1 MARHRRVSLSEK
13 FASYYGNLRGLLLG
27 SNLSGRRAT
36 PQENLFPEEAQ
47 LTSFK
52 KDKES
57 KEEGQLKPKSVDLNR
72 YLNRLAHRTK
82 EYEIPNLLL
91 RRGQAF
97 DLSIIF
103 DRTFSRQD
111 DTIVLKF
118 VTGSQPRQSKGT
130 VVPVK
135 MDTNL
140 NNSQWGYQLLS
151 AEDRK
156 VNLKV
161 MTAHDAIVGRYHL
174 FVETTHVTEDGT
186 IEKYRYRHNDDVYIL
201 FNPWCQEDPVFLE
214 EETQRQE
221 YVLKETGRIWLGT
234 VGKFCVRPWNFG
246 QFDDICLIAA
256 LAILEKSELGDQARG
271 NPIYVVRQMS
281 KVINNNERD
290 GGVLLGNWSGKYDD
304 GVAPYAW
311 NGSSAILEEF
321 YKKRKGVKYG
331 QCWTF
336 AAVATT
342 VFRSLGIPTRCVT
355 SFKAAHDSDYSSPM
369 DAYWTLDGK
378 PRKSSD
384 DAIWDFHVWNE
395 SWFRRPDL
403 PPGYDGWQAFD
414 VTPQECLEGV
424 FTCGPCSVKGI
435 RQGELYYGFDAKFL
449 FAEVNGD
456 RVHWIV
462 DSDGNMT
469 PVAKET
475 GIMGRCI
482 STKAVSTISREDL
495 TNAYKF
501 SEGSKEENDT
511 IAKAEQFCSRH
522 SLDIEPTK
530 EDITFTFSGDATR
543 VGDFTAILDMEN
555 TSDIQRVVNVYMCA
569 TSCRYTGIPVNEIK
583 DTSTTSIL
591 EPYTKDM
598 VTITAKCADFINS
611 IDAESHVNIY
621 VMATVKETGQRF
633 VKHEAL
639 WVEKPHLELK
649 TEGSAHVG
657 KLFDVAIK
665 LVNPLSVP
673 LTGGYINM
681 EGPGMQRVATV
692 KVKKSIAPG
701 EEIRET
707 IQLKPRRLGRKEI
720 IASFQCK
727 QVCDVTGVTE
737 VDVVEDTKG

>member
-1 MARHRRVSLSEK
+1 MGYANM

-72 YLNRLAHRTK
+72 CLNRLAHRTK

-97 DLSIIF
+97 DISIIF
-103 DRTFSRQD
+103 DRTFSKED

-130 VVPVK
+130 VVPVR
-135 MDTNL
+135 METNL
-140 NNSQWGYQLLS
+140 NNSQWGYQLLG

-174 FVETTHVTEDGT
+174 FVETTHVTDDGT
-186 IEKYRYRHNDDVYIL
+186 TEKYRFRHNDDVYIL
-201 FNPWCQEDPVFLE
+201 FNPWCQEDPVYLE

-246 QFDDICLIAA
+246 QFDDISLIAA

-290 GGVLLGNWSGKYDD
+290 GGVLVGNWSGKYDD
-304 GVAPYAW
+304 GVAPFAW

-355 SFKAAHDSDYSSPM
+355 SFKAAHDSDYSSSM
-369 DAYWTLDGK
+369 DAYWSLDGK

-384 DAIWDFHVWNE
+384 DAIW
-395 SWFRRPDL
+395 
-403 PPGYDGWQAFD
+403 
-414 VTPQECLEGV
+414 
-424 FTCGPCSVKGI
+424 GPEWPS
-435 RQGELYYGFDAKFL
+435 
-449 FAEVNGD
+449 
-456 RVHWIV
+456 
-462 DSDGNMT
+462 
-469 PVAKET
+469 
-475 GIMGRCI
+475 
-482 STKAVSTISREDL
+482 
-495 TNAYKF
+495 
-501 SEGSKEENDT
+501 GSKEESDT
-511 IAKAEQFCSRH
+511 IAKAEQFCSRR
-522 SLDIEPTK
+522 SKDIEPT
-530 EDITFTFSGDATR
+530 EMT
-543 VGDFTAILDMEN
+543 VGDFNATLDMEN
-555 TSDIQRVVNVYMCA
+555 TSEIQRVVNVYMCA

-583 DTSTTSIL
+583 DTSPTSIL
-591 EPYTKDM
+591 EPYCKDT
-598 VTITAKCADFINS
+598 VSITAKCADFINS

-639 WVEKPHLELK
+639 WVEKPHLELRWYQK
-649 TEGSAHVG
+649 ATNEGSAHVG
-657 KLFDVAIK
+657 KLFDVVLKASQSSSCSSYWGCF
-665 LVNPLSVP
+665 LEQEMASSLYSSGNPSLQVRNSGNNS
-673 LTGGYINM
+673 T
-681 EGPGMQRVATV
+681 EA
-692 KVKKSIAPG
+692 
-701 EEIRET
+701 ET
-707 IQLKPRRLGRKEI
+707 TRKERNR
-720 IASFQCK
+720 C
-727 QVCDVTGVTE
+727 
-737 VDVVEDTKG
+737 